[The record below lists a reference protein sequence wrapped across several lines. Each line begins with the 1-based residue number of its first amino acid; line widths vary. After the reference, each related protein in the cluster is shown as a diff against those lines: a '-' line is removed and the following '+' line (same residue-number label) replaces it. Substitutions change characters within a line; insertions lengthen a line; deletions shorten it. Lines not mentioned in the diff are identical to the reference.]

1 MVISLTKCEKHDI
14 FVCIVNTLV
23 CWRWTYL
30 AEMNTKL
37 VIVNSEVLPEIILKV
52 LAAKRMKAR
61 GEVTTSTEACRAVG
75 ISRSAYYKYKDS
87 VFNYEEQL
95 TNKIVSVYCLLRD
108 EKGVLSSIIS
118 RLYELNT
125 NILTIN
131 QNIPIDSVAT
141 VTISVRFEH
150 EVMNTTTLRNELSR
164 ISGVVDVKI
173 ISGE

>member
-1 MVISLTKCEKHDI
+1 
-14 FVCIVNTLV
+14 
-23 CWRWTYL
+23 
-30 AEMNTKL
+30 MNENSRKP
-37 VIVNSEVLPEIILKV
+37 VIVSSSVLPDIILKV
-52 LAAKRMKAR
+52 LKAKQMHAR
-61 GEVTTSTEACRAVG
+61 GEVSSSAEACRAVG

-87 VFNYEEQL
+87 VFNYEEQF
-95 TNKIVSVYCLLRD
+95 TNNIVSVYCVLRD

-141 VTISVRFEH
+141 VTISLRFDH
-150 EVMNTTTLRNELSR
+150 ELQNTVTLKSELLKLN
-164 ISGVVDVKI
+164 GVVDVKI